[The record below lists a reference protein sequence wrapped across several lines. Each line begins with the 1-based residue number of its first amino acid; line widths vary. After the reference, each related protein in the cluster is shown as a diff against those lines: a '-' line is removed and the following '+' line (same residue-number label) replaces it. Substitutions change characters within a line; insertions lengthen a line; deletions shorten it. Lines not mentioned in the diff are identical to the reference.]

1 MDDIFS
7 CSHAVS
13 SAYADEINRC
23 VFFLTNHKSNQKN
36 LRPFVKYPKHEQ
48 SKKKQKKKRRL
59 ATRIT
64 FNIVTFGRDKR
75 CEKPGLDFKPFV
87 RLNYSLK
94 LNFSRSR
101 RVLIVSKVF
110 KNFEFEKKRT
120 GISILTLESILGV
133 QLNQANS
140 TRSRTHLRP
149 SSKYGFL
156 LVGKKRSRGIILNEK
171 SYI

>member
-1 MDDIFS
+1 M
-7 CSHAVS
+7 S
-13 SAYADEINRC
+13 SQR
-23 VFFLTNHKSNQKN
+23 
-36 LRPFVKYPKHEQ
+36 
-48 SKKKQKKKRRL
+48 KKEKKKRRL

-120 GISILTLESILGV
+120 GISILTLRVHWEYNWTKQIPRGV
-133 QLNQANS
+133 G
-140 TRSRTHLRP
+140 RT
-149 SSKYGFL
+149 
-156 LVGKKRSRGIILNEK
+156 
-171 SYI
+171 

>member
-1 MDDIFS
+1 M
-7 CSHAVS
+7 CSLES
-13 SAYADEINRC
+13 QIEP
-23 VFFLTNHKSNQKN
+23 KK
-36 LRPFVKYPKHEQ
+36 LRVLSFVDYPKHEQ
-48 SKKKQKKKRRL
+48 SKKKTKKKRRL
-59 ATRIT
+59 RTRIT

-120 GISILTLESILGV
+120 GISILSTLGV

-156 LVGKKRSRGIILNEK
+156 LVGNRRSRGIILNEK